1 MHPKVNETPFGANHL
16 RPYMVVFDTV
26 YNPENTLLVKESREV
41 GCRVVTGVEMFVRQA
56 AEQFKIWHGDAPPE
70 GVMRSA
76 LKQATSSVRIVE

>member
-1 MHPKVNETPFGANHL
+1 MHPKVNETPFDANHL

-56 AEQFKIWHGDAPPE
+56 AEQFNIWHGRKPPE
-70 GVMRSA
+70 GVMRLA
-76 LKQATSSVRIVE
+76 LKQATSSVRIIE